1 MITYVSDLFFL
12 CISCY
17 NNYFAGIVARL
28 FYCFLSTRGYRVD
41 KFLLLGVQVL
51 LLFSVIVLHILI
63 SLIFPCI
70 IISILGST
78 FLSYFQRC
86 IHLQVLLS
94 LVEQNTMESFYCGM
108 P

>member
-1 MITYVSDLFFL
+1 
-12 CISCY
+12 
-17 NNYFAGIVARL
+17 
-28 FYCFLSTRGYRVD
+28 VD